1 MFFSNKSKSA
11 QSSVLEAILKGTSSR
26 MMAVDNDLNIIYIN
40 EAVKEFLL
48 EVESD
53 IKKQLPNFSVAT
65 LIGANI
71 DIFHKEPQ
79 HQRGMLAKLDKP
91 YLTSISISGKVFNLR
106 AFPLFDSKNTRIG
119 SAVEWLDPSIM
130 DNAGQVA
137 AINRSQA
144 AIEFNLDGTII
155 TANENFLSV
164 LGYTLDEIQGK
175 HHSMFVE
182 PDYKESQDYKEF
194 WSALN
199 NGEFRTAQYK
209 RIGKGGKEVWIEA
222 SYNPILDMNGKPF
235 KVVKFATDLSGRK
248 AENRKLAD
256 DFERDVKSLVSV
268 VASSAGQ
275 MQSSAQTLA
284 AAAEETNQQSSVVA
298 AATEE
303 LSTSVSEI
311 SRQLTE
317 AMTVVQKAVE
327 EAEKTDEIVAAL
339 VETAEKVGEITQM
352 IADIAGQ
359 TNLLALNATIE
370 AARAGE
376 AGKGFAVVASEVKS
390 LAGETAK
397 ATEEISAQIKAIQE
411 RSKSTAGAIREI
423 VGSIGNISHVNS
435 SISSAVEEQS
445 AATQEVA
452 ANISGVQQA
461 AQETGRSSNDVLQG
475 SQDLLEMSHTLSQ
488 QVDQFLGN
496 VRAM

>member
-1 MFFSNKSKSA
+1 MLFSKKFESA
-11 QSSVLEAILKGTSSR
+11 QPSILEAILRGTSSR

-40 EAVKEFLL
+40 EAVKEFLS
-48 EVESD
+48 EVEGD
-53 IKKQLPNFSVAT
+53 IKKQLPNFSVAA

-71 DIFHKEPQ
+71 DIFHKSPI
-79 HQRGMLAKLDKP
+79 HQRTMLAKLDKP

-106 AFPLFDSKNTRIG
+106 AFPLFNNKNARIG
-119 SAVEWLDPSIM
+119 SAVEWLDPSVM

-144 AIEFNLDGTII
+144 VIEFSLDGTIL
-155 TANENFLSV
+155 TANDIFLSV
-164 LGYTLDEIQGK
+164 LGYTVDEIKGK

-194 WSALN
+194 WKSIN
-199 NGEFRTAQYK
+199 NGEFRAAQYK
-209 RIGKGGKEVWIEA
+209 RLGKGGKEVWIEA

-235 KVVKFATDLSGRK
+235 KVVKFATDLSARK

-256 DFERDVKSLVSV
+256 DFERDVKSLVNV

-275 MQSSAQTLA
+275 MESSAQTLA

-311 SRQLTE
+311 SRQLVE

-327 EAEKTDEIVAAL
+327 EAEKSDAIVAAL
-339 VETAEKVGEITQM
+339 VGTAEKIGQVTQM
-352 IADIAGQ
+352 IAGIAGQ

-376 AGKGFAVVASEVKS
+376 AGKGFAVVASEVKT
-390 LAGETAK
+390 LATETSK
-397 ATEEISAQIKAIQE
+397 ATEEIEIQIKAIQE
-411 RSKSTAGAIREI
+411 SSKATAQAIREI
-423 VGSIGNISHVNS
+423 VSSINNISHVNS

-452 ANISGVQQA
+452 SNIDGVQKA
-461 AQETGRSSNDVLQG
+461 AQETGRSSNDVLTG
-475 SQDLLEMSHTLSQ
+475 SQDLLKMSHTLLQ
-488 QVDQFLGN
+488 QVDQFLEN

>member
-1 MFFSNKSKSA
+1 MFFSSK
-11 QSSVLEAILKGTSSR
+11 QKITLPSVMEAILQGTSSR

-53 IKKQLPNFSVAT
+53 IKKQLPAFSVAG
-65 LIGANI
+65 LLGANI
-71 DIFHKEPQ
+71 DIFHKNPI
-79 HQRGMLAKLDKP
+79 HQRTMLAKLDKP
-91 YLTSISISGKVFNLR
+91 YLTSIVVSEKVFNLR
-106 AFPLFDSKNTRIG
+106 AFPLFNEKNVRIG
-119 SAVEWLDPSIM
+119 SAVEWLDPSVM

-144 AIEFNLDGTII
+144 VIEFNLDGTII
-155 TANENFLSV
+155 TANKNFLSV
-164 LGYTLDEIQGK
+164 MGYELNEIKGK
-175 HHSMFVE
+175 HHSIFVE
-182 PDYKESQDYKEF
+182 PDYKASQDYKDF
-194 WSALN
+194 WAALN
-199 NGEFRTAQYK
+199 NGEFKASQYK
-209 RIGKGGKEVWIEA
+209 RVGKGGKEVWIDA
-222 SYNPILDMNGKPF
+222 SYNPVFDMRGKPF
-235 KVVKFATDLSGRK
+235 KVVKFAVDSTSKK
-248 AENRKLAD
+248 AVVKLAD
-256 DFERDVKSLVSV
+256 EFESNVKSLVNV

-275 MQSSAQTLA
+275 MESSSQTLA

-303 LSTSVSEI
+303 LSTSVAEI
-311 SRQLTE
+311 ARQLAE
-317 AMTVVQKAVE
+317 AMKVVQKAVG
-327 EAEKTDEIVAAL
+327 EAERSEQIVASL
-339 VETAEKVGEITQM
+339 VEAAEKVGQVTQM

-376 AGKGFAVVASEVKS
+376 AGKGFAVVASEVKA
-390 LAGETAK
+390 LATETAK
-397 ATEEISAQIKAIQE
+397 ATEEISTQIKAIQE
-411 RSKSTAGAIREI
+411 SSKSTADAIHGI
-423 VGSIGNISHVNS
+423 VTSIGDISHVNS

-461 AQETGRSSNDVLQG
+461 AQETGRSSNDVLEG
-475 SQDLLEMSHTLSQ
+475 SQELLKMSHSLSE
-488 QVDQFLGN
+488 QVDQFLAN

>member
-1 MFFSNKSKSA
+1 MIFSNKLKNA

-48 EVESD
+48 EVEAD
-53 IKKQLPNFSVAT
+53 IKKQLPNFNVAT
-65 LIGANI
+65 LVGANI
-71 DIFHKEPQ
+71 DIFHKNPQ

-106 AFPLFDSKNTRIG
+106 AFPLFDGKNTRIG
-119 SAVEWLDPSIM
+119 SAVEWLDPSVM

-137 AINRSQA
+137 AMNRSQA
-144 AIEFNLDGTII
+144 VIEFNLDGTII
-155 TANENFLSV
+155 TANDNFLSV
-164 LGYTLDEIQGK
+164 LGYTLDEIKGK

-182 PDYKESQDYKEF
+182 PDYKDSQDYKDF
-194 WSALN
+194 WKTLN
-199 NGEFRTAQYK
+199 NGEFKAAQYK

-222 SYNPILDMNGKPF
+222 SYNPILDMNGRPF

-256 DFERDVKSLVSV
+256 DFERDVKSLVST

-275 MQSSAQTLA
+275 MESSAQTLA
-284 AAAEETNQQSSVVA
+284 ATAEETNQQSSVVA

-317 AMTVVQKAVE
+317 AMTVVQKAVG
-327 EAEKTDEIVAAL
+327 EAEKSEQIVASL
-339 VETAEKVGEITQM
+339 VETAEKVGQVTQM
-352 IADIAGQ
+352 IAEIASQ

-397 ATEEISAQIKAIQE
+397 ATDEISEQIKAIQE
-411 RSKSTAGAIREI
+411 STKSTADAIREI

-461 AQETGRSSNDVLQG
+461 AQETGRSSSDVLEGAQN
-475 SQDLLEMSHTLSQ
+475 LLKMSHTLTQ

>member
-1 MFFSNKSKSA
+1 MFFSNKTNNV
-11 QSSVLEAILKGTSSR
+11 QFSVLEAILKGTSSR

-48 EVESD
+48 EVEAD
-53 IKKQLPNFSVAT
+53 IKKQLPNFNVAT
-65 LIGANI
+65 LVGANI
-71 DIFHKEPQ
+71 DIFHKNPQ
-79 HQRGMLAKLDKP
+79 HQRGMLAKLDRP
-91 YLTSISISGKVFNLR
+91 YLTSISISNKVFNLR
-106 AFPLFDSKNTRIG
+106 AFPLFDGKNTRIG
-119 SAVEWLDPSIM
+119 TAVEWLDPSVM
-130 DNAGQVA
+130 DNSGQVA
-137 AINRSQA
+137 AMNRSQA
-144 AIEFNLDGTII
+144 VIEFNLDGTII

-164 LGYTLDEIQGK
+164 VGYTLDEIRGK
-175 HHSMFVE
+175 HHSMFVDS
-182 PDYKESQDYKEF
+182 DYRGSQDYKEF
-194 WSALN
+194 WNALN
-199 NGEFRTAQYK
+199 NGEYQSGQYK
-209 RIGKGGKEVWIEA
+209 RIGKGEKEVWLEA
-222 SYNPILDMNGKPF
+222 IYNPILDMRGKPF
-235 KVVKFATDLSGRK
+235 KVVKFATDSNRK
-248 AENRKLAD
+248 VQLLKLAD
-256 DFERDVKSLVSV
+256 DFETNIKSLVNV
-268 VASSAGQ
+268 VTSSAGQ
-275 MQSSAQTLA
+275 MESSAQTLA
-284 AAAEETNQQSSVVA
+284 AGAEETNQQSSVVA

-317 AMTVVQKAVE
+317 AMTVVQKAVG
-327 EAEKTDEIVAAL
+327 EAEKSEQIVASL
-339 VETAEKVGEITQM
+339 VETAEKVGQVTQM
-352 IADIAGQ
+352 IAEIASQ

-397 ATEEISAQIKAIQE
+397 ATDEISEQIKAIQE
-411 RSKSTAGAIREI
+411 STKSTADAIREI

-461 AQETGRSSNDVLQG
+461 AQETGRSSSDVLEGAQN
-475 SQDLLEMSHTLSQ
+475 LLKMSHTLTQ